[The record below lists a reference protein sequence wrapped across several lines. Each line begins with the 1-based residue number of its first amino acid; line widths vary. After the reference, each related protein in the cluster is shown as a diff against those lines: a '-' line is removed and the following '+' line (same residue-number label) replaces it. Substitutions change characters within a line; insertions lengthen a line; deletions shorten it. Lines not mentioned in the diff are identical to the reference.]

1 VLSRNWLRAVPLT
14 ALLLAGA
21 LAATSGPA
29 RAAGAGPAAPAPG
42 AAGSTS
48 TTVHPATT
56 EQIRAMAANG
66 SGRLDTLGG
75 APGGP
80 AAASAT
86 SVTCYL
92 DIGLPYGGGPYNSH
106 VYVDGD
112 VYCDDYV
119 HLGVL
124 TVELYRDASRAA
136 YSTVTFAY
144 VPGAL
149 ATAASSTCIS
159 GVYFGVVGATLS
171 RYDLTPQTISA
182 TQIGYPLLISCGP
195 PPPPPPPPPVPFA
208 VTNPGNRSS
217 LDGNPERLQMTATG
231 GTAPYTW
238 SAANLPTGLSINA
251 GTGLITGA
259 ATRTGNW
266 PVTVTATDAAH
277 ASASTQFS
285 WLVRHDGCPHC

>member
-1 VLSRNWLRAVPLT
+1 LT
-14 ALLLAGA
+14 ALLIAGVLAG
-21 LAATSGPA
+21 TSGPA
-29 RAAGAGPAAPAPG
+29 HAAGTGPAAPAPR
-42 AAGSTS
+42 AATGST
-48 TTVHPATT
+48 PATVRPAST

-66 SGRLDTLGG
+66 NGRLITLGG
-75 APGGP
+75 TTGGA

-86 SVTCYL
+86 AVTCYL
-92 DIGLPYGGGPYNSH
+92 DIGLPYGGGAYNSH

-124 TVELYRDASRAA
+124 TVELFRDASRVA

-149 ATAASSTCIS
+149 ATAASPTCVS

-195 PPPPPPPPPVPFA
+195 PPPPPPAPLA
-208 VTNPGNRSS
+208 VTNPGTRQS
-217 LDGNPERLQMTATG
+217 LDGNLERLQMTATG

-251 GTGLITGA
+251 GTGLITGT
-259 ATRTGNW
+259 ATRTGNF

-277 ASASTQFS
+277 ASASVQFS
-285 WLVRHDGCPHC
+285 WVIRHDGCAHC